1 MTSYKIPKLKD
12 KPINFFSN
20 KPSSSQVIKQSD
32 KKLQNRENNVLSQLQ
47 QDRVRRQAE
56 IRRLEI
62 LNDSSLQ
69 VEKDIKKRAE
79 IEAFKVLF

>member
-1 MTSYKIPKLKD
+1 M
-12 KPINFFSN
+12 
-20 KPSSSQVIKQSD
+20 
-32 KKLQNRENNVLSQLQ
+32 LSQLQ